1 MCIISKCQGFL
12 SSKLII
18 SKFHISC
25 DTYSINYSAPNPI
38 PNSIIEFTA
47 YILSCIIIDNFF
59 LDSIKCICDWAH
71 LTPCR
76 IGSRFPSIFQIFS
89 KYFPAVFQLFS
100 KNFLL
105 VSSYFQGSLAFKLQ
119 TMLVYSSFLALTSL
133 FHSE

>member
-47 YILSCIIIDNFF
+47 YKLSCIIIDNFF

-76 IGSRFPSIFQIFS
+76 IGSRFPSIFQIFPS
-89 KYFPAVFQLFS
+89 CIPTIFQKFP
-100 KNFLL
+100 
-105 VSSYFQGSLAFKLQ
+105 
-119 TMLVYSSFLALTSL
+119 SSFLIFSRESCFQIANNVSL
-133 FHSE
+133 FLILGLDLIISF